1 MENGGKIEKW
11 DERKDFCFS
20 LCVFGK
26 RDGKVEGDK
35 LN

>member
-11 DERKDFCFS
+11 DEIKYFCFP
-20 LCVFGK
+20 LRVFGK
-26 RDGKVEGDK
+26 RDGKVEGVQ